1 MLNDSF
7 AVPLDKNS
15 NFGSAVMLPTSVT
28 GDADTSDPPSVLPSR
43 LSGWTCPT
51 SYLVVAKI
59 TSMATRTP
67 AEARLAI
74 HEILTEIL
82 VSLAVD
88 DETTDAE
95 VEGFEEDMGE
105 VADLMISAL
114 GIEVVSVDN
123 EDGTQFTVK
132 MEILEGDPLEGLDE
146 D

>member
-1 MLNDSF
+1 
-7 AVPLDKNS
+7 
-15 NFGSAVMLPTSVT
+15 
-28 GDADTSDPPSVLPSR
+28 
-43 LSGWTCPT
+43 
-51 SYLVVAKI
+51 
-59 TSMATRTP
+59 MATRTP